1 MARLKNKALTLASSH
16 IITSCATLAATL
28 LFVGLGSQLLPMAA
42 TGSSL
47 PYSSGVLRVA
57 FILNI
62 AIILFG
68 WRRAKDLR
76 EALDAYETA
85 ESTAHRNANTDPITG
100 LWNRREL
107 MRLIAEAVEAR
118 KTGVLLLLDL
128 DHFKRVNDLH
138 GHFVGDELLR
148 SVAERLTAVA
158 PPNSCCAR
166 IGGDEFA
173 LLMVEVSESQAQAV
187 AQSVL
192 EGLEIPLCVDNVQA
206 HASGSI
212 GLAPIQRCSSGEL
225 LMRHADVALYG
236 AKRTRRN
243 CFAWFDAK
251 TERELTHRLRQ
262 EEDFRRALENGEFVP
277 FFQPLIDLETREV
290 VGFEAL
296 ARWNSKRGLL
306 EAEEFIEVAERTG
319 LIGPLTFSIL
329 EQSLCEARN
338 WPTRLKL
345 AINISPVQF
354 RDLRLAEQMAK
365 LLTQTGFPAGRLEI
379 EITEGSL
386 LEDRDQVVATITS
399 LKNLGMS
406 ISLDDFGTGYA
417 SLAQVRTLPID
428 RIKIDKSFINTMV
441 KSDQTAAIV
450 GTIASL
456 GHSLQVPLT
465 AEGVE
470 SEQIREALKEIGCS
484 EAQGWLFGRAVS
496 ADAVRAFLS
505 RKKEPSGLSEPGDLP
520 SSKSETRPPLRAS
533 GGRGLKW

>member
-1 MARLKNKALTLASSH
+1 VARLKSKAVKLASSH
-16 IITSCATLAATL
+16 IITTCATLAAIL
-28 LFVGLGSQLLPMAA
+28 LFVGLGSQVLPIAA
-42 TGSSL
+42 TGGSL

-76 EALDAYETA
+76 QALDAYDAA
-85 ESTAHRNANTDPITG
+85 ESTAHRNANTDSITG

-107 MRLIAEAVEAR
+107 MRVVAEAVEAR
-118 KTGVLLLLDL
+118 QSGVLLLLDL
-128 DHFKRVNDLH
+128 DHFKRINDLH

-148 SVAERLTAVA
+148 SVAERLTSIA
-158 PPNSCCAR
+158 PPDSCCAR

-173 LLMVEVSESQAQAV
+173 VLMVNVSESQAQA
-187 AQSVL
+187 AAEAVL
-192 EGLEIPLCVDNVQA
+192 ESLKTPLSVDNVQA

-212 GLAPIQRCSSGEL
+212 GLAPLQRCSSGEL

-236 AKRTRRN
+236 AKRAGRN

-251 TERELTHRLRQ
+251 TERELAHRLRQ

-296 ARWNSKRGLL
+296 ARWNSSRGLL

-329 EQSLCEARN
+329 EQSLQEARN

-354 RDLRLAEQMAK
+354 RDLRLAEQIAK

-386 LEDRDQVVATITS
+386 LEDRDQVIATITS

-417 SLAQVRTLPID
+417 SLAQVRTLPVD

-470 SEQIREALKEIGCS
+470 SEQIREALKEVGCS

-496 ADAVRAFLS
+496 ADAVRVFLS
-505 RKKEPSGLSEPGDLP
+505 RNKSPDFSNSLGRHPSAAEDSRPAAKKVGRRN
-520 SSKSETRPPLRAS
+520 SK
-533 GGRGLKW
+533 W

>member
-1 MARLKNKALTLASSH
+1 MARLKNKAVKLASSH
-16 IITSCATLAATL
+16 IITSCATLAAIL
-28 LFVGLGSQLLPMAA
+28 LFVGLGSQLLPSAA
-42 TGSSL
+42 IGEVL
-47 PYSSGVLRVA
+47 PRSSGLLKVA

-68 WRRAKDLR
+68 WRRSKDLR
-76 EALDAYETA
+76 EALDAYDAAETA
-85 ESTAHRNANTDPITG
+85 AHRNANTDPITG

-107 MRLIAEAVEAR
+107 TRVAAEAVESR
-118 KTGVLLLLDL
+118 QNGVLLLLDL

-138 GHFVGDELLR
+138 GHFVGDELLLR
-148 SVAERLTAVA
+148 VAELLNKVA
-158 PPNSCCAR
+158 PTDSCCAR

-173 LLMVEVSESQAQAV
+173 TLMIGVSDSQALAV
-187 AQSVL
+187 AEAVL
-192 EGLEIPLCVDNVQA
+192 EGLRSPFSIDNVQA
-206 HASGSI
+206 QATGSI
-212 GLAPIQRCSSGEL
+212 GLAPLQRCSSGEI
-225 LMRHADVALYG
+225 LMRRADVALYG
-236 AKRTRRN
+236 AKRQGRN
-243 CFAWFDAK
+243 CFAWFNAQ
-251 TERELTHRLRQ
+251 TERELAARLRQ
-262 EEDFRRALENGEFVP
+262 EEEFRRGLDNGEFVP

-296 ARWNSKRGLL
+296 ARWNSSRGLL

-319 LIGPLTFSIL
+319 LIGLLTFAIL
-329 EQSLCEARN
+329 EQSLKEARS
-338 WPTRLKL
+338 WPNHLKL
-345 AINISPVQF
+345 AINISPTQF
-354 RDLRLAEQMAK
+354 RDLRLAEQIAK

-386 LEDRDQVVATITS
+386 LEDRDQVIATITS
-399 LKNLGMS
+399 LKNLGTT

-470 SEQIREALKEIGCS
+470 SEQIREALKDVGCS

-496 ADAVRAFLS
+496 AEAVRAFLS
-505 RKKEPSGLSEPGDLP
+505 PKTNLGQRPSLGE
-520 SSKSETRPPLRAS
+520 EQRPVLKTS
-533 GGRGLKW
+533 GRRSLKW

>member
-1 MARLKNKALTLASSH
+1 MSQLRNKAVKLASSH
-16 IITSCATLAATL
+16 IITSCATLAAIL
-28 LFVGLGSQLLPMAA
+28 LFVGLGSQLLPAA
-42 TGSSL
+42 AIGGSL
-47 PYSSGVLRVA
+47 PHSSAVLKVA

-68 WRRAKDLR
+68 WRRSRDLR
-76 EALDAYETA
+76 EALDAYEA
-85 ESTAHRNANTDPITG
+85 ADSAALRNANTDSITG

-107 MRLIAEAVEAR
+107 TRVVAEAVEAR
-118 KTGVLLLLDL
+118 KSGVLLLLDL

-148 SVAERLTAVA
+148 SVGERLTNIA
-158 PPNSCCAR
+158 PAGSCCAR

-173 LLMVEVSESQAQAV
+173 LLMVDASDSQAQAV
-187 AQSVL
+187 ADSVL
-192 EGLEIPLCVDNVQA
+192 EALKQPLEVDNVQA
-206 HASGSI
+206 HTSGSI
-212 GLAPIQRCSSGEL
+212 GLATIQRCSSGEL

-236 AKRTRRN
+236 AKRNGRN
-243 CFAWFDAK
+243 CYTWFDAK
-251 TERELTHRLRQ
+251 TERELAQRLRQ
-262 EEDFRRALENGEFVP
+262 EENFRNGLEKKEFVP
-277 FFQPLIDLETREV
+277 FFQPLIDLETRDV

-296 ARWNSKRGLL
+296 ARWNSPRGLL
-306 EAEEFIEVAERTG
+306 EAEEFIDVAERTG
-319 LIGPLTFSIL
+319 LVGPLTFSIL
-329 EQSLCEARN
+329 EQALREARN
-338 WPTRLKL
+338 WPAHLKL

-354 RDLRLAEQMAK
+354 RDLRLAEQIAK
-365 LLTQTGFPAGRLEI
+365 LLTQTGFPARRLEI

-386 LEDRDQVVATITS
+386 LEERDQVLATITS

-470 SEQIREALKEIGCS
+470 SEQIRDALKDVGCS

-505 RKKEPSGLSEPGDLP
+505 RNKASDAFDSSNLPPGAEGNSP
-520 SSKSETRPPLRAS
+520 AAKV
-533 GGRGLKW
+533 GGRRNSKW